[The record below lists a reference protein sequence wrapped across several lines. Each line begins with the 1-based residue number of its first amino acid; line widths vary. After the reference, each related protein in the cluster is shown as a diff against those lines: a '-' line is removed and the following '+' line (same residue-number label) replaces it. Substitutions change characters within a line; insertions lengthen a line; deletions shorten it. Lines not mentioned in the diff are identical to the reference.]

1 MVNINFIP
9 ILTSINQKT
18 LIMKK
23 KILFVTALFAGSLA
37 FAQGTT
43 TSMKNKKGLEVLP
56 QAGDWAIQMN
66 AAPILTYLG
75 SALSNAG
82 AVSPGVSSTFG
93 NSVFVGKKFT
103 SATEAYRVKLGI
115 NFQRMSVESTLPT
128 TDYLTTTN
136 TNTTSIVLGFG
147 KEWRRGHNRLQGF
160 YGAEAL
166 LQIGSFTPT
175 TNFEYSL
182 DLQAAVDSGY
192 EALGSPRSNGVT
204 KSSALGIGARG
215 FVGVE
220 YFVLP
225 KISIGGEFGWGVGY
239 MTSSGEG
246 EAEIWDGTTLTT
258 ITSVGDKNSGIVVNN
273 DNGGSIFGGSASLNV
288 VFHF

>member
-1 MVNINFIP
+1 
-9 ILTSINQKT
+9 
-18 LIMKK
+18 MKK
-23 KILFVTALFAGSLA
+23 KILFVAALFAGSLA

-66 AAPILTYLG
+66 AAPMLTYLG

-115 NFQRMSVESTLPT
+115 NISRNSIDS
-128 TDYLTTTN
+128 TTTN
-136 TNTTSIVLGFG
+136 AAGTDYIKTTNSNVTNVVLGFG

-160 YGAEAL
+160 YGVEGL
-166 LQIGSFTPT
+166 VQIGSTTPVPSY
-175 TNFEYSL
+175 EYNIGM
-182 DLQAAVDSGY
+182 QAAVDDGF
-192 EALGSPRSNGVT
+192 EVAGIAGNRSKGVT
-204 KSSALGIGARG
+204 KASAFGIGARG
-215 FVGVE
+215 FIGVE

-225 KISIGGEFGWGVGY
+225 KISIGGEFGWGIGY
-239 MTSSGEG
+239 QTSSAEG
-246 EAEIWDGTTLTT
+246 ETEISNGTEVT
-258 ITSVGDKNSGIVVNN
+258 VVKAVQPKVSGLVINN
-273 DNGGSIFGGSASLNV
+273 DNGGTIFGGSAALNV
-288 VFHF
+288 AFHF